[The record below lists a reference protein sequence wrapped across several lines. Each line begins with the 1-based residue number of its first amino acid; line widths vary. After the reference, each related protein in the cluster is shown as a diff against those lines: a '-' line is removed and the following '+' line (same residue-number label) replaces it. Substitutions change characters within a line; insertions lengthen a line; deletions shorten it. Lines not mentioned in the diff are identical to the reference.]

1 MNIKTPQGKD
11 KWCKRAIETILT
23 NEKYTGNVA
32 ILQVRGNRGSCY
44 GPNAREAII
53 SHEMFEK
60 AQEEMVRRAKRK
72 RREESF
78 SSQYIRDLK
87 NI

>member
-1 MNIKTPQGKD
+1 
-11 KWCKRAIETILT
+11 
-23 NEKYTGNVA
+23 
-32 ILQVRGNRGSCY
+32 
-44 GPNAREAII
+44 
-53 SHEMFEK
+53 MFEK